1 MRKPLKQ
8 TEQMDERA
16 NITNKAYFV
25 FLGLC
30 LFALAVVV
38 KIAVIQ
44 FVDSEKWAR
53 KAARLTTDLR
63 EIVPPRGNIYAQ
75 DGHLLATSVPV
86 YEIRMDMRSDALN
99 EADFYG
105 ALDSLSASLSKLFR
119 NKTAAQYRAD
129 LKAAYISGNRYYL
142 VKGGVEYD
150 DIEKVSSFPLWRKG
164 RYAGGVIIE
173 KQTVR
178 RMPYGDLA
186 ARTVGYTR
194 EGVAPVGLEG
204 AYNPELRGRVG
215 QRYEKRLAG
224 GVWMPVKN
232 TNETEPVDGS
242 DVLTAIDV
250 NIQDV
255 ASNALR
261 KQLKKHKARHGC
273 AVLMEVK
280 TGYIK
285 AIANLT
291 LTDDSTYAERYNYAV
306 GEATEPGSTFKLPAL
321 MAAFEDGRLSL
332 TDSVDT
338 ERGAYRFYDRIMRD
352 SNDKGYG
359 KIDVLTVFQKSSN
372 VGVSRLI
379 NDLYKDEPRRFTD
392 RLFKMGLGHKLGLE
406 IAGEGSPK
414 IKDPS
419 QDGWSG
425 VTLPWMS
432 IGYETLMT
440 PLQILTFYN
449 AVANDGVMVKPL
461 FAKEI
466 RRNGRTVKRFD
477 PQVINRSV
485 ASGET
490 IRKARTM
497 LESVVSA
504 EGTASNL
511 RFGAYSIAGKTGTA
525 QIANARYGYKYEQS
539 VSYQA
544 SFVGYFPAE
553 EPEYSCIVV
562 VNGPSNDV
570 YYGNQVAGPVFK
582 EIADKVYAKRFDL
595 QREMPSPSE
604 HLAIRVPVSKSGF
617 AEDLH
622 ALFEAIDVPVDDASE
637 AYPWVTTKTRT
648 DDVLFERRTIPEGRV
663 PNVTGMGLRDGL
675 FLLEEAGLKVKISGA
690 GVIKTQSLPPGS
702 QVTPGRT
709 INIELS

>member
-1 MRKPLKQ
+1 
-8 TEQMDERA
+8 MDERA

-30 LFALAVVV
+30 LFALAVVG
-38 KIAVIQ
+38 KIAMIQ
-44 FVDSEKWAR
+44 FVEGEKWER
-53 KAARLTTDLR
+53 KAARITTDLR
-63 EIVPPRGNIYAQ
+63 EIVPPRGNIYAEE
-75 DGHLLATSVPV
+75 GHLLATSVPV
-86 YEIRMDMRSDALN
+86 YEIRMDMRSEALK
-99 EADFYG
+99 EEDFFG
-105 ALDSLSASLSKLFR
+105 TLDSLSAALSGLFKDR
-119 NKTAAQYRAD
+119 SAARYKAD
-129 LKAAYISGNRYYL
+129 LKAAYKSGNRYYL
-142 VKGGVEYD
+142 VKAGAEYD
-150 DIEKVSSFPLWRKG
+150 DIVEAATFPLWRKG
-164 RYAGGVIIE
+164 RYSGGVIFE

-178 RMPYGDLA
+178 RMPYGDMA

-204 AYNPELRGRVG
+204 AYNPDLRGRVG

-224 GVWMPVKN
+224 GVWMPIKN
-232 TNETEPVDGS
+232 TNEVEPVDGS
-242 DVLTAIDV
+242 DLLTAIDV

-291 LTDDSTYAERYNYAV
+291 LTGDSTYGERYNYAV
-306 GEATEPGSTFKLPAL
+306 GEATEPGSVFKLPAL
-321 MAAFEDGRLSL
+321 MAAFEDGKISL

-379 NDLYKDEPRRFTD
+379 NEHYKDEPRRFTD

-419 QDGWSG
+419 QAGWSG

-466 RRNGRTVKRFD
+466 RRNGRTVKHIE

-485 ASGET
+485 ASSET
-490 IRKARTM
+490 VRKARTM
-497 LESVVSA
+497 LESVVSE

-595 QREMPSPSE
+595 QREMPTPAAQTA
-604 HLAIRVPVSKSGF
+604 LRVPVSKSGY
-617 AEDLH
+617 AEDLQEFF
-622 ALFEAIDVPVDDASE
+622 AAVDVPVDDASE
-637 AYPWVTTKTRT
+637 GYPWVTTKTRA

-675 FLLEEAGLKVKISGA
+675 FLLEEAGLKVKVSGA
-690 GVIKTQSLPPGS
+690 GVIKTQSLPPGTRA
-702 QVTPGRT
+702 VPGHT
-709 INIELS
+709 VKIELS